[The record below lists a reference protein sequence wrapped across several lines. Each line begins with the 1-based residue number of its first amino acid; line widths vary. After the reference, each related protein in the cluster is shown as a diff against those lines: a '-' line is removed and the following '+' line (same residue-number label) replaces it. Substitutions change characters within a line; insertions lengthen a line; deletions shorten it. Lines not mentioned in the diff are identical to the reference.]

1 MLTTGEKY
9 QYWLSY
15 AQNDLDAAEAMF
27 STGRW
32 LYVLVTCQQA
42 LEKLIK
48 GLYLCYIDD
57 NIPRIH
63 NINAIIARFEDKLPE
78 PVGDERT
85 ELFRILSRCY
95 LRSRYPDYANEL
107 AAETTAENAKNT
119 LERTR
124 EAYQWLLTMKP
135 SILPSDSTSGK

>member
-15 AQNDLDAAEAMF
+15 AQNDLATAEAMF

-42 LEKLIK
+42 LEKMAK
-48 GLYLCYIDD
+48 GLYLLYIDD

-63 NINAIIARFEDKLPE
+63 DIKAIIARFEDKLPE
-78 PVGDERT
+78 PAGDTRSD
-85 ELFRILSRCY
+85 LFRNLSMYY
-95 LRSRYPDYANEL
+95 LRSRYPDYANDLSAVITQER
-107 AAETTAENAKNT
+107 AKDT
-119 LERTR
+119 LEKTK
-124 EAYQWLLTMKP
+124 EAYQWLLTMTP
-135 SILPSDSTSGK
+135 SIPLSDNTSGK